1 MTFDE
6 YKEEILNGE
15 KMEWYGT
22 MVPRKLVTNRVSTI
36 ANMIV
41 ESISKMEGE
50 LSDMRKGSKEQIKR
64 QNYVDSI
71 WLNIK
76 HLPYTSNGLIN
87 DVYMKIRKQIIEEA
101 EKEGKKTKPKVRKTR
116 KPKVSTTTKPK
127 DDTAKGKGKKTEE
140 PTPVVKGRR
149 GKNNYM
155 TNTKRFIDTSEDSI
169 SKYLKDVRKIDMIT
183 ADEEAEIAKLV
194 AEGDQRATEKL
205 VKSNLRFVISV
216 AKEYQNQ
223 GLPLSDLISEG
234 NFGLIKAAKKFDPTR
249 GFRFISYAVW
259 WVKQAI
265 IQSLN
270 DHARTVR
277 LPVNVTNNVSKLKK
291 EMIKFEQEH
300 GRKAN
305 SNDKLLDKDGKEF
318 DMAILL
324 HPTCSSLN
332 DKINED
338 GDEVMDVIADNSF
351 TRPDEDIYTDEVLKA
366 ELNDTLSILS
376 DRERKII
383 EMYFGMDG
391 TSMTLEQIGDEY
403 NLTKERIRQI
413 KEKALRKLKNNCD
426 NLFDFMYK

>member
-1 MTFDE
+1 
-6 YKEEILNGE
+6 
-15 KMEWYGT
+15 
-22 MVPRKLVTNRVSTI
+22 
-36 ANMIV
+36 
-41 ESISKMEGE
+41 
-50 LSDMRKGSKEQIKR
+50 
-64 QNYVDSI
+64 
-71 WLNIK
+71 
-76 HLPYTSNGLIN
+76 
-87 DVYMKIRKQIIEEA
+87 
-101 EKEGKKTKPKVRKTR
+101 
-116 KPKVSTTTKPK
+116 
-127 DDTAKGKGKKTEE
+127 
-140 PTPVVKGRR
+140 
-149 GKNNYM
+149 M

-223 GLPLSDLISEG
+223 GIPLSDLISEG

-277 LPVNVTNNVSKLKK
+277 LPVNVTNNVSKLRK

-305 SNDKLLDKDGKEF
+305 DNDKLLDRDGKEF
-318 DMAILL
+318 DMTILL

-351 TRPDEDIYTDEVLKA
+351 DRPDEDIYTDEVLKS
-366 ELNDTLSILS
+366 ELNDTLSVLS

-426 NLFDFMYK
+426 NLFDFIYK

>member
-127 DDTAKGKGKKTEE
+127 DDTVKGKGKKTEE

-149 GKNNYM
+149 GKNN
-155 TNTKRFIDTSEDSI
+155 
-169 SKYLKDVRKIDMIT
+169 
-183 ADEEAEIAKLV
+183 
-194 AEGDQRATEKL
+194 
-205 VKSNLRFVISV
+205 NLIF
-216 AKEYQNQ
+216 
-223 GLPLSDLISEG
+223 G
-234 NFGLIKAAKKFDPTR
+234 NK
-249 GFRFISYAVW
+249 
-259 WVKQAI
+259 
-265 IQSLN
+265 
-270 DHARTVR
+270 
-277 LPVNVTNNVSKLKK
+277 
-291 EMIKFEQEH
+291 
-300 GRKAN
+300 
-305 SNDKLLDKDGKEF
+305 
-318 DMAILL
+318 
-324 HPTCSSLN
+324 
-332 DKINED
+332 
-338 GDEVMDVIADNSF
+338 
-351 TRPDEDIYTDEVLKA
+351 
-366 ELNDTLSILS
+366 
-376 DRERKII
+376 
-383 EMYFGMDG
+383 
-391 TSMTLEQIGDEY
+391 
-403 NLTKERIRQI
+403 
-413 KEKALRKLKNNCD
+413 
-426 NLFDFMYK
+426 